1 MLPCVNSMM
10 MTFSEL
16 LCEQTGFSKG
26 MWQKAKDSVR
36 LAMRSFSELKGA
48 LFSDSS
54 IGGLGH
60 LSVQVCDQFNQQ
72 TGFLLTLML
81 AFTEQAGTG
90 SESD

>member
-1 MLPCVNSMM
+1 
-10 MTFSEL
+10 
-16 LCEQTGFSKG
+16 
-26 MWQKAKDSVR
+26 
-36 LAMRSFSELKGA
+36 MRSFSELKGA

-81 AFTEQAGTG
+81 AFTEQADTG